1 MRNAMND
8 IIVFENLC
16 FRPSTRKRE
25 ASVFKAL
32 HLKDVFSVA
41 VLPKKVDGKQNQREK
56 SPFSNKNRFVWT
68 GW

>member
-1 MRNAMND
+1 MRNAMNV

-41 VLPKKVDGKQNQREK
+41 VLPKKGGRKAKPEGKISVFKQEQI
-56 SPFSNKNRFVWT
+56 
-68 GW
+68 

>member
-1 MRNAMND
+1 MND
-8 IIVFENLC
+8 IIVFETLSVC

-41 VLPKKVDGKQNQREK
+41 VLPKKGGR
-56 SPFSNKNRFVWT
+56 
-68 GW
+68 

>member
-32 HLKDVFSVA
+32 HLKNVFSVA
-41 VLPKKVDGKQNQREK
+41 VLPKKGGR
-56 SPFSNKNRFVWT
+56 
-68 GW
+68 